1 MSTGAVYIFRGSK
14 NLADIKPSQ
23 ILYAEDFLNDK
34 INRFGES
41 LSGGLDIDSNNYP
54 DLLIGAFP
62 SNIVFAVR
70 TYPIINLKA
79 SIENINLLQ
88 SIEQTSCSNLQ
99 INNKPCFALNLCF
112 KIFDNQRNKNILNTR
127 LPNVNYTLFGDSK
140 QSYSRISFIKSNKEK
155 YENVIDINDLADDK
169 CELIEVNLNTDLG
182 DYLTPITFSID
193 FNFDFNY
200 ENIENSKQNLQDI
213 NKYPVL
219 NKDMKS
225 ADFEVFFKQL
235 FVEEKKNYD

>member
-1 MSTGAVYIFRGSK
+1 M
-14 NLADIKPSQ
+14 
-23 ILYAEDFLNDK
+23 
-34 INRFGES
+34 
-41 LSGGLDIDSNNYP
+41 
-54 DLLIGAFP
+54 
-62 SNIVFAVR
+62 
-70 TYPIINLKA
+70 
-79 SIENINLLQ
+79 
-88 SIEQTSCSNLQ
+88 
-99 INNKPCFALNLCF
+99 
-112 KIFDNQRNKNILNTR
+112 
-127 LPNVNYTLFGDSK
+127 
-140 QSYSRISFIKSNKEK
+140 
-155 YENVIDINDLADDK
+155 
-169 CELIEVNLNTDLG
+169 NLNTDLG